1 VEYRWGLLL
10 ILLSACEPEPKGSVQ
25 IVEPEAM
32 RFDTEQIRHEV
43 DVYKTNPSPIGKR
56 RMEKAFAAFD
66 ARVGELETQAQT
78 QTDATER
85 EAIERRIAN
94 LKNRRQIH
102 WERSQTLYVETMPV
116 KRAEPVAER
125 VERVKRPMRQQPDI
139 SEPPV
144 RIMKA
149 EPVREWDR

>member
-1 VEYRWGLLL
+1 M
-10 ILLSACEPEPKGSVQ
+10 LLSACEPVPKGPVQ

-32 RFDTEQIRHEV
+32 RFDTEQIRREV
-43 DVYKTNPSPIGKR
+43 DVYKTNPSPVGKR

-66 ARVGELETQAQT
+66 ARVAELEAQAQA

-85 EAIERRIAN
+85 EVAERRIAN
-94 LKNRRQIH
+94 LKERRQIH
-102 WERSQTLYVETMPV
+102 WDRSQTLYVETQPV
-116 KRAEPVAER
+116 MRAEPVAER
-125 VERVKRPMRQQPDI
+125 VERAKRPARSQPVV

-149 EPVREWDR
+149 EPVRAWER

>member
-1 VEYRWGLLL
+1 M
-10 ILLSACEPEPKGSVQ
+10 LLSACQPEPKGPVQ
-25 IVEPEAM
+25 VVEPEAM
-32 RFDTEQIRHEV
+32 RFDTEQIRREV
-43 DVYKTNPSPIGKR
+43 DIYKTHPSPVGKR

-66 ARVGELETQAQT
+66 ARLRELESQVPT

-85 EAIERRIAN
+85 EATERRIAS

-102 WERSQTLYVETMPV
+102 WDRSQTLYVETQPV

-125 VERVKRPMRQQPDI
+125 IERVKRPTRPQPAI
-139 SEPPV
+139 PEPPV
-144 RIMKA
+144 RVMKA